1 MALIKC
7 PECGKEISDTAKS
20 CTNCGYR
27 LKKLDIAKHRIIST
41 YILIIG
47 ILLFVCTIIWAISTS
62 DQDLAIRAGYY
73 VGNATST
80 SEWRDYQTR
89 STVREII
96 GDLGVIAFVVGVI
109 YKIVIKVKISRF
121 KE

>member
-7 PECGKEISDTAKS
+7 PECGKEISDTAKA
-20 CTNCGYR
+20 CPNCGYR
-27 LKKLDIAKHRIIST
+27 LKKLDIAKHKKIST

-47 ILLFVCTIIWAISTS
+47 ILLFVCSIIWIISTS
-62 DQDLAIRAGYY
+62 DRDLAIRSGYY
-73 VGNATST
+73 FGNATSA

-89 STVREII
+89 SAVQELI